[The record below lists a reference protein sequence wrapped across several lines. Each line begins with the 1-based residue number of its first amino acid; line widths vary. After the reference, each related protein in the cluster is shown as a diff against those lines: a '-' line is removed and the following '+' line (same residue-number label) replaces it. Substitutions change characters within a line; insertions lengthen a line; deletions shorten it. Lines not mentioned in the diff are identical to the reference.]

1 MFVWGAAL
9 STVTTAIFW
18 FVDPDAE
25 ELQRLK
31 NEAATALHTDATLD
45 EEEVASSRRLYPW
58 YRAPLGARCCDDFCF
73 SEVLR
78 AATSP
83 FTDDQLKLK
92 QQKQQQKQQQQQ
104 QVQQQ
109 VQGRRLKEVEVAATV
124 SRETEPLLGC
134 SGV

>member
-1 MFVWGAAL
+1 MFVWGAVL

-31 NEAATALHTDATLD
+31 KNEAASTALHTDATLDD

-58 YRAPLGARCCDDFCF
+58 YRAPLGAKCCDGFCF

-83 FTDDQLKLK
+83 FTDGQLK
-92 QQKQQQKQQQQQ
+92 QKQQRQQQRQQQQQ
-104 QVQQQ
+104 QWEWVDNQIQ
-109 VQGRRLKEVEVAATV
+109 R
-124 SRETEPLLGC
+124 
-134 SGV
+134 